1 MMTREENHLLSQTGP
16 GTPCGDLLRRYWQP
30 VALSEE
36 LKADAP
42 LPVTLMG
49 EELVIFRDDQGRVGV
64 LDAHCCHRGADL
76 SYGRLEDGGL
86 RCIYHGWLYDVRG
99 KILEQPGEPYKGEHR
114 HSFSQPSFPC
124 QEIGGIILAYLG
136 PGEPPLLPQ
145 YEFWQVPHNQRFVSK
160 IHHQCNY
167 LQSNEGNIDPV
178 HLSFLHRNL
187 EDSERDRRRRVAGA
201 ELSPNALYGAD
212 LAPRIEVEPTDF
224 GLRIFTVRAVD
235 EEKIYFRTSNFVMP
249 NFSTFPGQTAGEGY
263 SVNWHVP
270 IDDTSHWKFV
280 VVFSRKQTLDQEV
293 ILRGRDELTA
303 DYRMKRNKANRYLQ
317 DRGSMKTQSFS
328 GIGHAFQ
335 AQDACVIEGA
345 GAIQDRTKEHLVT
358 SDKAIVAARKLL
370 LKGIQDV
377 KQGHDPLHVVRDPS
391 KNEFSHIAVISEV
404 TAKSA
409 NIQEVV
415 AKKIDEQRK
424 LARSKKPDL
433 TRSPG
438 RGGKSA
444 TRSGEMA

>member
-1 MMTREENHLLSQTGP
+1 MMTREENQLLTQTGA

-36 LKADAP
+36 LQGDGAP

-49 EELVIFRDDQGRVGV
+49 EELVVFRDEQGRVGV

-86 RCIYHGWLYDVRG
+86 RCIYHGWLYDVHG
-99 KILEQPGEPYKGEHR
+99 KILEQPGEPNKGENR
-114 HSFSQPSFPC
+114 HKIRHPAFPC
-124 QEIGGIILAYLG
+124 REIGGIILAYIG
-136 PGEPPLLPQ
+136 PGEPPLLPN
-145 YEFWQVPHNQRFVSK
+145 YEFLQVPQNQRFVSK

-187 EDSERDRRRRVAGA
+187 EDSDRDRKRRVSGG

-212 LAPRIEVEPTDF
+212 LAPRIDIELTDF
-224 GLRIFTVRAVD
+224 GLRIFTVRAL
-235 EEKIYFRTSNFVMP
+235 EGEKIYFRTSNFVMP
-249 NFSTFPGQTAGEGY
+249 NFSTFPGQTAAEGY

-270 IDDTSHWKFV
+270 IDDVSHWKFV
-280 VVFSRKQTLDQEV
+280 IVFSRERPLDQDI

-303 DYRMKRNKANRYLQ
+303 DYRMKRNKSNRYLQ
-317 DRGSMKTQSFS
+317 DRGSMKTKSFS
-328 GIGHAFQ
+328 GIGQAFQ

-345 GAIQDRTKEHLVT
+345 GAIQDRTREHLVT

-370 LKGIQDV
+370 LQGIQDV
-377 KQGHDPLHVVRDPS
+377 KQGRDPLHVVRDPAR
-391 KNEFSHIAVISEV
+391 NDFSHLAVVSEV
-404 TAKSA
+404 TEGSTDIK
-409 NIQEVV
+409 QRV
-415 AKKIDEQRK
+415 AQKIATQRQTLMSTK
-424 LARSKKPDL
+424 RDL
-433 TRSPG
+433 GPSHETVP
-438 RGGKSA
+438 
-444 TRSGEMA
+444 